1 MKGIEKLSLLKKLSL
16 SHNKLTEFE
25 VNLGLGMLQELRLND
40 NKMVKCPTITNKA
53 LKVLD
58 MGNNPFVSTDHTLL
72 SLKNTA
78 KECKKLENL
87 NLKES
92 MKIDNEKIQETFPKL
107 IIFNGT
113 KVDWRD
119 QFYDK
124 IRKENELNGVK
135 PKTKHV

>member
-40 NKMVKCPTITNKA
+40 NKMVKCPKITNKA

-92 MKIDNEKIQETFPKL
+92 MKIDNEKIQEIFPKL
-107 IIFNGT
+107 LIFNGT